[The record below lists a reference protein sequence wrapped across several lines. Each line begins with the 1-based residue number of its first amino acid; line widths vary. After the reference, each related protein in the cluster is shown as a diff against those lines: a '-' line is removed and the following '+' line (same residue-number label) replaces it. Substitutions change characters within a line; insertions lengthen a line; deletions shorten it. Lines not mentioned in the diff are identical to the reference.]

1 MKFNQLP
8 NLPFIINKR
17 HIYNKLSDKL
27 INSLDLGWTSMD
39 LELHSQLF
47 CGESKVD
54 GVTEFDIKKIKLEA
68 DLSDS
73 DARETIIHEIYHC
86 MLESVGF
93 HENNFDASKMLL
105 TNEQLVIAL
114 SKQTMTL
121 KKLNP
126 VIFSL
131 LYHV

>member
-54 GVTEFDIKKIKLEA
+54 GVTEFDIKKIKLEDHDEGTDDNITLLA
-68 DLSDS
+68 TNLELSE
-73 DARETIIHEIYHC
+73 REVKMY
-86 MLESVGF
+86 LEL
-93 HENNFDASKMLL
+93 NNYRDEL
-105 TNEQLVIAL
+105 
-114 SKQTMTL
+114 
-121 KKLNP
+121 
-126 VIFSL
+126 
-131 LYHV
+131 

>member
-1 MKFNQLP
+1 MKSNLLP
-8 NLPFIINKR
+8 ELPFVKNKK
-17 HIYNKLSDKL
+17 HIYNKLSDKS
-27 INSLDLGWTSMD
+27 ISSVDIGWAIMD

-114 SKQTMTL
+114 SQTQNLGIVTG
-121 KKLNP
+121 KLDQQTG
-126 VIFSL
+126 
-131 LYHV
+131 LYL